1 MIASLVILATSFAN
15 AQSLNSDKSL
25 VNFSIKNMKVRTVK
39 GTFTGMKGE
48 IRFDENDLDKASFK
62 VSVDAATVNTDNK
75 KRDDHLRNEDFFHVE
90 EYPQISF
97 ESTSIELTSS
107 GFNTKGLLTMH
118 GVTREVK
125 IPFSFSDNQF
135 VGTLDVNRFDYKIG
149 EDTGTTSVAE
159 TATLEII
166 AVAD

>member
-1 MIASLVILATSFAN
+1 MIASLVILAASFAN

-25 VNFSIKNMKVRTVK
+25 VNFSIKNMKVRTVE

-48 IRFDENDLDKASFK
+48 IRFDENDLDKSSFK

-75 KRDDHLRNEDFFHVE
+75 KRDDHLRNADFFHVE

-97 ESTSIELTSS
+97 ESTSIELTSN
-107 GFNTKGLLTMH
+107 GFSTKGMLTMH
-118 GVTREVK
+118 GVTREVE
-125 IPFSFSDNQF
+125 IPFTFSDNQF

-149 EDTGTTSVAE
+149 EDTGTTSVDE

-166 AVAD
+166 AVAG